1 MIYLQVEH
9 LRSPIFDPNYRSNN
23 GVSYDKGPGK
33 FDFES
38 WACQVSVYQDDFP
51 HGRCRDARARRI
63 ADILCC
69 IVAIATAV
77 VRAWALRGTRATFQQ
92 AQINKR
98 PRREAW
104 LGDENVGIEVES
116 GNLSL

>member
-1 MIYLQVEH
+1 MIYLQVAQ
-9 LRSPIFDPNYRSNN
+9 LQSATFDPNYQSTN
-23 GVSYDKGPGK
+23 SALYDQGK